1 MNKRLIA
8 AIMAAGLICSFTAC
22 DFLNSKKP
30 EITTTVEDTTT
41 EEATTTVEESTTT
54 EETTTAE
61 ETTTSEETTTT
72 SEETTSETSATKAP
86 TKKPTKA
93 PAKPASVPKGWHKE
107 PDAWGI
113 KEKGYTA
120 YVIYSEKGSGYKG
133 WYNGKWVKL
142 YETRKELHDYEDE
155 DHQYHEVLVKYYRD
169 KKHKKFYTSFYDD

>member
-30 EITTTVEDTTT
+30 EITTTVEETTT

-133 WYNGKWVKL
+133 WYNGKWIKL
-142 YETRKELHDYEDE
+142 YVTEKMIKASNEDGDE
-155 DHQYHEVLVKYYRD
+155 DYYSIFTFYRD
-169 KKHKKFYTSFYDD
+169 KNHKKKYATYTD